1 MSLDEKEVFKS
12 LYFMD
17 LEISGEGTTRCSTE
31 DHAGSGV
38 WVCFP
43 YQGIYT
49 GTGWKLDRTE
59 CHSSRDN
66 AVSDRGR
73 TEGHHSDR
81 GAAG

>member
-17 LEISGEGTTRCSTE
+17 LEISGKELR
-31 DHAGSGV
+31 DAAQKIMQDRRAGL
-38 WVCFP
+38 FP

-59 CHSSRDN
+59 CHPSRDD

-81 GAAG
+81 GAAR